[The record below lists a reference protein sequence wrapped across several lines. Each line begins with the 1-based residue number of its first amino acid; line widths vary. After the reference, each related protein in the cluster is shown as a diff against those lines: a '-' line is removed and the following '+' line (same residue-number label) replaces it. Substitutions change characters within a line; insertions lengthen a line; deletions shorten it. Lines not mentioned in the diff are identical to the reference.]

1 MSEQKKSI
9 TIKRVATP
17 GGDVPLA
24 EGVIE
29 AFNIIIN
36 KISELN
42 NKYKENLKLLRSKDL
57 SEITADLEIARE
69 DIIEIKSKLE
79 SNEKALDNNQEKL
92 SDANEMI
99 QKMENLISQFSD
111 DEGNLNVNAAGISQ
125 VFLQEFKKFTE
136 SFQKSKSETKLIE
149 DQKTDYSDLDAIM
162 KKIAPDMN
170 KNSID
175 TIGNYQENKEV
186 LLSKGRLIKLP
197 KQVFDFDSKILLH
210 GPSGNGKTITTLA
223 VAKELELNVIELNL
237 PLLLSNPL
245 KIILDLLN
253 SLLETIKDDEDF
265 IPCILLIE
273 NIQVIHDNPNFLTL
287 NVHLSNFL
295 DEINLSRDKI
305 LVICTTRDLELVDDS
320 LLSRF
325 GDYCEFHIPNELA
338 RSEILYKLLEKLKKD
353 EELDLDLVISTISA
367 DEKTLGFTC
376 REVARIVEKAYFMVF
391 SKDRDYVT
399 ETDLYSA
406 FQQVSE
412 QKSKRS
418 KKHTDIKSVSGLK
431 STNLEKNTALNELES
446 KINTLNSQIITTKK
460 IIKNALRL
468 ALSDNYNL
476 IERLVKLFSTGQ
488 NILTIEEIAKVSG
501 MNINSLKKI
510 LNKDPFNIIFPKI
523 SDKYTIAFSKEV
535 YDEIITE
542 FELNK

>member
-36 KISELN
+36 KITELN

-79 SNEKALDNNQEKL
+79 SNEKALENNQEKL
-92 SDANEMI
+92 TDANEMI

-111 DEGNLNVNAAGISQ
+111 AEGNLNVDAAGMSE
-125 VFLQEFKKFTE
+125 VFLHEFKKFTE
-136 SFQKSKSETKLIE
+136 SFQESKNEIKSKEEHRIA
-149 DQKTDYSDLDAIM
+149 YSDLEAIM
-162 KKIAPDMN
+162 RKISPDLIR
-170 KNSID
+170 NSLD

-210 GPSGNGKTITTLA
+210 GPSGNGKTITTMA

-253 SLLETIKDDEDF
+253 SLLETIKDDEDY

-273 NIQVIHDNPNFLTL
+273 NLQIIQDNPNFLTL

-305 LVICTTRDLELVDDS
+305 LVLCTTTDLELVDDS

-325 GDYCEFHIPNELA
+325 DDYCEFHIPNELA

-353 EELDLDLVISTISA
+353 DDLDLDLMISTLSA

-376 REVARIVEKAYFMVF
+376 REVARIVEKAYFTVL

-412 QKSKRS
+412 QKSKIS
-418 KKHTDIKSVSGLK
+418 KKQPDIKSISGTK
-431 STNLEKNTALNELES
+431 STNIAQNIGLNELES

-488 NILTIEEIAKVSG
+488 NMLSIEEIAKVSG